1 MIGILLKPEI
11 SDSNTVAG
19 HSDARIIIPIIVLTF
34 LLALGGGVYNYR
46 VKKLQESLEAANS
59 EKSDMCS

>member
-19 HSDARIIIPIIVLTF
+19 NSDARIIIPIIVLTL
-34 LLALGGGVYNYR
+34 LLALGGGAYSYR
-46 VKKLQESLEAANS
+46 VKKLQESIEAVKS
-59 EKSDMCS
+59 EKSELSS